1 LPSASAPWGPPN
13 NKKTA
18 PVAFEQQRTRGR
30 TRFRSCQFDEYFNRL
45 TLGGMPDRGDALFR
59 VPCHKKKSCSTLGA
73 KAPKLGPGEP
83 PTLRNQACQTV
94 ACRGRQVAPFTGH
107 SGEVGPG
114 PLLDQVGS
122 HVYSPII
129 RTGHSPPSQLS
140 TLDLVVAGKGFLC
153 LRCKEGGN
161 LVDDLCVTCGCSCFN
176 SPCSHHIL
184 WQHQICS
191 YVVFLS

>member
-1 LPSASAPWGPPN
+1 MSIRRIFQPLDLGPDAGPGRCPN
-13 NKKTA
+13 PGSLSQKKI
-18 PVAFEQQRTRGR
+18 VQH
-30 TRFRSCQFDEYFNRL
+30 SWCQ
-45 TLGGMPDRGDALFR
+45 
-59 VPCHKKKSCSTLGA
+59 S
-73 KAPKLGPGEP
+73 PKVGPGEP
-83 PTLRNQACQTV
+83 PARRNQACQTV

-107 SGEVGPG
+107 SGEIGMG
-114 PLLDQVGS
+114 PLLDQGRS

-140 TLDLVVAGKGFLC
+140 TLNLVVAGKGFLC

-161 LVDDLCVTCGCSCFN
+161 LVDGLCVSCGCSCFN

-191 YVVFLS
+191 CVVFLS

>member
-1 LPSASAPWGPPN
+1 MSIRRIFQPLDLGPDAGPGRCPNPASLS
-13 NKKTA
+13 
-18 PVAFEQQRTRGR
+18 Q
-30 TRFRSCQFDEYFNRL
+30 
-45 TLGGMPDRGDALFR
+45 
-59 VPCHKKKSCSTLGA
+59 KKSCSTHGA
-73 KAPKLGPGEP
+73 KAPNIGPRGT
-83 PTLRNQACQTV
+83 PTRRNHACQTV

-114 PLLDQVGS
+114 PLLDQGRS

-161 LVDDLCVTCGCSCFN
+161 LVDCLWVSCGCSCFN
-176 SPCSHHIL
+176 SPRSHHIL

>member
-1 LPSASAPWGPPN
+1 MSIRRIFQPLDLGWHARPGRCPIPGSLSQKKIVQHSWGQSAEVGPRGTPYAKESGLPDSGL
-13 NKKTA
+13 
-18 PVAFEQQRTRGR
+18 QR
-30 TRFRSCQFDEYFNRL
+30 
-45 TLGGMPDRGDALFR
+45 
-59 VPCHKKKSCSTLGA
+59 
-73 KAPKLGPGEP
+73 
-83 PTLRNQACQTV
+83 
-94 ACRGRQVAPFTGH
+94 RQVAPFTGH